1 MVRTDAAAL
10 CSEVMLMV
18 RVNRTDR
25 SCARSVEGEGA
36 ATSPGAAT
44 VRRRV
49 RIVRV
54 RGVLVHGPCVARDI
68 VRVVIALGAGRA
80 RDTVRVREVR
90 GVLLVTNGSRK
101 RAVVTMTA
109 EASH

>member
-1 MVRTDAAAL
+1 MD
-10 CSEVMLMV
+10 
-18 RVNRTDR
+18 
-25 SCARSVEGEGA
+25 
-36 ATSPGAAT
+36 
-44 VRRRV
+44 
-49 RIVRV
+49 
-54 RGVLVHGPCVARDI
+54 CVARDI